1 MIIITGASGGIGNF
15 LSHELIKNDSVI
27 GTYNNHKPKIKNNKI
42 IFEKVDL
49 LDSAQIQK
57 FIKKYQKKFKDLKLI
72 NCAAYKEDQLLVNTN
87 LDNWNKT
94 INTNLT
100 GSFLITKEILKLM
113 VKNNFGRIFF
123 LSSSG
128 ALKGAPGTSS
138 YTASKAGIIGLSK
151 VVSNEYAKFNITSN
165 VLNLGAFDTGLYKK
179 LNANIKKQ
187 ILLSIP
193 SKKLGTLKNI
203 SQCINFLIK
212 SEFVNGSVIDINGG
226 A

>member
-15 LSHELIKNDSVI
+15 LSHELIKGDNVI
-27 GTYNNHKPKIKNNKI
+27 GTYNKHKPKIKNNKI

-72 NCAAYKEDQLLVNTN
+72 NCAAHKEDQLLVNTN
-87 LDNWNKT
+87 LDKWNET

-123 LSSSG
+123 LSSSE